1 MKDKLEVGQSVWV
14 TGGFR
19 GRPIE
24 EAKIMSIG
32 KKYFHTKT
40 VNSGREI
47 KFSIELAKSVED
59 SNYPFYVWLKEQD
72 YHDKVEREKL
82 YNEIRKSFNYTYIR
96 FTLDQLQQVAQILKI
111 EIKQSNEN

>member
-19 GRPIE
+19 ARPIE
-24 EAKIMSIG
+24 EAKIVSIG

-40 VNSGREI
+40 VHSGIEI
-47 KFSIELAKSVED
+47 KFSIEFAKSVED

-72 YHDKVEREKL
+72 YYDKVEREKL
-82 YNEIRKSFNYTYIR
+82 YDEIRKSFSYTYIR
-96 FTLDQLQQVAQILKI
+96 FTLEQLRQVAKILEI
-111 EIKQSNEN
+111 ENKKKQ